1 MSALCLPWLRTSS
14 PISALTWFYFS
25 LKKIIFS
32 EEKKMCTTSCN
43 WEMWKKRFP
52 YFFFVCTFSAYLFN
66 PANKSLCCGCRLE
79 GRESCKL
86 DGATALKDSAHWHQ
100 RHNAPWYS
108 SHKCFNIM
116 MPWAIPCYEPGQSD
130 LGLGGHASHKQEE
143 GLKVC
148 FFFWA
153 VNSWFH
159 IIQIRIVTL
168 LSLQN
173 KLYSATFFFL
183 QCKSWV

>member
-1 MSALCLPWLRTSS
+1 MSALCLPWHRTSS
-14 PISALTWFYFS
+14 PISALMYRFISSTS
-25 LKKIIFS
+25 VILLLLKRCVHAAPRHVT
-32 EEKKMCTTSCN
+32 ERCG
-43 WEMWKKRFP
+43 KKRFP

-66 PANKSLCCGCRLE
+66 PANKSLRCGCRLE

-86 DGATALKDSAHWHQ
+86 DGTTALKDSAHWHQ
-100 RHNAPWYS
+100 RHIAPWYS

-116 MPWAIPCYEPGQSD
+116 MPCYETGQSD
-130 LGLGGHASHKQEE
+130 LGLGGHVSHKQEE

-183 QCKSWV
+183 AM